1 MKTGLSEVTGGSCG
15 EEGNQSWEPA
25 GGRGA
30 GRGDLRDQPGS
41 WLRFQGLR
49 NKAAVDTLTQV
60 SKVPVGDL
68 TWFGQDPEF
77 QRVCPSVRVPTQ
89 IHLSQQPAL
98 HPYFPDRFKGK
109 GQVPGISISC
119 TESVSLPYVP
129 EGRKVVKSAWKFM
142 LPRCCVFFVFV
153 FPLFSG

>member
-1 MKTGLSEVTGGSCG
+1 MSEAQEKRQLVKTGLSAVTGGSCG
-15 EEGNQSWEPA
+15 EAGDQSWEP
-25 GGRGA
+25 GRN
-30 GRGDLRDQPGS
+30 LSDQPGS
-41 WLRFQGLR
+41 WLPFQGLR
-49 NKAAVDTLTQV
+49 NKAAGDSLTQV
-60 SKVPVGDL
+60 AKCRSGTSRGL
-68 TWFGQDPEF
+68 GRTQNSST
-77 QRVCPSVRVPTQ
+77 SVRVPSQ

-119 TESVSLPYVP
+119 TKSVSLPYVP
-129 EGRKVVKSAWKFM
+129 EGKKVKSAWKVV